1 MNSSHVHR
9 IIEVISQQY
18 SFDVIKM
25 VDSVGLL
32 KIDNVMKY
40 IDYCEHDGKCYSLTV
55 LGDTVFVAVE
65 EDKANHTENVV
76 IVSLFIKRILYVS
89 TFQQG
94 KVFSRINPSLAQFK
108 VLDLETSGDRWEG
121 YCLNGK
127 PCGWGRFF
135 NQSNALIYE
144 GYAYDK
150 NPMGYGIQYH
160 PVVGDAIP
168 CYEGSFCFGF
178 RHGKGKLFSRRG
190 ELLGESGWC
199 CGHQCLDN
207 VVKVP
212 DNTVDTFFHNTL
224 MSVFIIGDDCYPSV
238 SSLIISGY
246 PSLITLRV
254 GNNCFCE
261 KSSHEKKFCIVGC
274 DKLERIEIGDGSF
287 SFFDCC
293 IIKNLK
299 QLRILM
305 IGELMKLCGSFYHCK
320 ELVLQSID
328 K

>member
-18 SFDVIKM
+18 SFDAVMM

-40 IDYCEHDGKCYSLTV
+40 IDYSEHDGKCYSLTV

-65 EDKANHTENVV
+65 ENKANQTEVV
-76 IVSLFIKRILYVS
+76 VAVSLFIKRILYIC

-94 KVFSRINPSLAQFK
+94 KVISRINPSLAQYK
-108 VLDLETSGDRWEG
+108 IIDLEISGDRWEG
-121 YCLNGK
+121 YSLNGK
-127 PCGWGRFF
+127 PCGWGRFY
-135 NQSNALIYE
+135 NRDNALVYE
-144 GYAYDK
+144 GYAYEN

-160 PVVGDAIP
+160 PFVGDAIP

-178 RHGKGKLFSRRG
+178 RHGKGKLFSRIG

-199 CGHQCLDN
+199 CGHQCFDA

-212 DNTVDTFFHNTL
+212 DNTNDSFFHNTL
-224 MSVFIIGDDCYPSV
+224 MTAFIIGDHCYPSI

-246 PSLITLRV
+246 PSLVTLRV
-254 GNNCFCE
+254 GKSCFCD
-261 KSSHEKKFCIVGC
+261 KSGHGKKFCVVNC
-274 DKLERIEIGDGSF
+274 DKLERIEIGDDSF
-287 SFFDCC
+287 TFFDYC
-293 IIKNLK
+293 IIKNLNK
-299 QLRILM
+299 LRVLM
-305 IGELMKLCGSFYHCK
+305 IGDLMKPCGSFYYCK
-320 ELVLQSID
+320 ELVLQSIE
-328 K
+328 